1 MRSLKADVRRVSKR
15 RIDAIQVPVRVAEVA
30 LEHLAL
36 VATGHATLHT
46 ENRLVALEDLDVV
59 RSLISV
65 ATAFRTAVC

>member
-1 MRSLKADVRRVSKR
+1 
-15 RIDAIQVPVRVAEVA
+15 VPVRVAEVA

-46 ENRLVALEDLDVV
+46 ENRLVALEDLGVV
-59 RSLISV
+59 GSLIPV